1 MRHSRSR
8 RDYSDP
14 LYKNWRS
21 KVYKRD
27 RRTCQI
33 CGSKKKI
40 EAHHIRRWS
49 EFPQL
54 RFDPNNG
61 VTLCRACHRKI
72 TNFEKSWESLFIK
85 IVARN
90 NAKKKNGG

>member
-1 MRHSRSR
+1 MRPIRNN

-14 LYKNWRS
+14 LYKRWR
-21 KVYKRD
+21 KQVYKRD
-27 RRTCQI
+27 NNTCQI
-33 CGSKKKI
+33 CGSKKRL
-40 EAHHIRRWS
+40 EAHHIKRWS

-54 RFDPNNG
+54 RFDCNNG

-72 TNFEKSWESLFIK
+72 TNFENSWEPLFIK

-90 NAKKKNGG
+90 NGKKKNEQ